1 MALPSFARQ
10 VVQVHR
16 KATVIERGTPQASGP
31 ETTHEV
37 TGCWSEPRATAGGV
51 NQAATW
57 DWLLLLPPGSDITEG
72 DLVTLP
78 SIPRRF
84 RLDAPP
90 IPHFGISGV
99 AAHVEAHLV
108 REGH

>member
-10 VVQVHR
+10 IVQVHR
-16 KATVIERGTPQASGP
+16 RAKVIERGTPRPGA
-31 ETTHEV
+31 ETTHEI

-57 DWLLLLPPGSDITEG
+57 DWLLLLPHGADIIEG

-78 SIPRRF
+78 SGPQRF
-84 RLDAPP
+84 RLEAPP
-90 IPHFGISGV
+90 IPQFGISGGASHTEV
-99 AAHVEAHLV
+99 HLI